1 MRQTLA
7 MIERSRGKALPH
19 LIVPTLFDKRTRAS
33 RQTLD
38 LLQERYGQALWELV
52 IPVDTQLRDASR
64 NGAPLPL
71 VAPSAR
77 ATLAYSAL
85 LDTVLE
91 AQRPAAISLPA
102 DVPKAEVHAHV

>member
-1 MRQTLA
+1 M
-7 MIERSRGKALPH
+7 PH

-64 NGAPLPL
+64 NGAPLP
-71 VAPSAR
+71 
-77 ATLAYSAL
+77 
-85 LDTVLE
+85 
-91 AQRPAAISLPA
+91 
-102 DVPKAEVHAHV
+102 